1 MSQSVG
7 AMAAHQRNRKILAAA
22 SFGVFQRLVQFVSTL
37 LVMPIVLRA
46 LGPAHFGVW
55 GAAASLA
62 WLSGLADIG
71 IGTALVTLVA
81 QSIARND
88 VNKARTEVAGA
99 LGVGSC
105 LALLLLLSA
114 CILWTLGGLQSNGS
128 AYLLAMIGLALNIP
142 LNSANNVWM
151 GLQKGYVSG
160 FWELVQTILTM
171 VALVVATAFTRNVRI
186 YVALVYAGLVLANLG
201 SLLHLFRTHAEFR
214 PKSLL
219 VPLAA
224 MRAVAVSGILF
235 FVLGITGGL
244 AFMLDNVLTLQLL
257 GPEASAR
264 MTIAMRVCMTAVGLL
279 AVLSQPLWPAFAEAA
294 HQLDR
299 KWIRRTLLRSTAF
312 LVGMSAAGSLILVVY
327 GERLLRLWLHTNLG
341 IGRGLLWA
349 ISAWVLTQS
358 LTRVPGLLLN
368 GLSLI
373 RFQIVVFS
381 IATTLAL
388 SLKFALAP
396 VFGVSGIL
404 WGTSIAVLFVVAP
417 ASVWRIYRWADASA
431 KDELLRT
438 GEDMRA
444 SGVERG
450 FFGA

>member
-7 AMAAHQRNRKILAAA
+7 AMPTHQRNRKILAAA

-88 VNKARTEVAGA
+88 VDKARKEVAGA

-105 LALLLLLSA
+105 LALLLLLLA
-114 CILWTLGGLQSNGS
+114 CILWILGGLQSNGS
-128 AYLLAMIGLALNIP
+128 AYLLAMMGLALNIP

-160 FWELVQTILTM
+160 LWELVQTILTM
-171 VALVVATAFTRNVRI
+171 VALIVATAFTRDVRI
-186 YVALVYAGLVLANLG
+186 YVVLVYAGLVLANLG
-201 SLLHLFRTHAEFR
+201 SLLHLFGTHAELR
-214 PKSLL
+214 PTSFL
-219 VPLAA
+219 VPFAT

-235 FVLGITGGL
+235 FVLGIAGGL
-244 AFMLDNVLTLQLL
+244 AFMLDTVLTLQLL

-264 MTIAMRVCMTAVGLL
+264 MTIAMRVCMTAVGLV
-279 AVLSQPLWPAFAEAA
+279 AVISQPLWPAFAEAA

-299 KWIRRTLLRSTAF
+299 KWIRRTLLRSTAV
-312 LVGMSAAGSLILVVY
+312 LIGLSATGSLILVVY
-327 GERLLRLWLHTNLG
+327 GESLLRLWLHTNLG
-341 IGRGLLWA
+341 IGKGLLWA
-349 ISAWVLTQS
+349 ISVWILTQS

-373 RFQIVVFS
+373 HFQIVVFS
-381 IATTLAL
+381 IATSLAL

-431 KDELLRT
+431 KDELLRA
-438 GEDMRA
+438 GEDMRV
-444 SGVERG
+444 SRFDRGV
-450 FFGA
+450 FGA